1 MFANRL
7 FNTFLVIVLL
17 IPIAIR
23 SIVLAAHPNTEAS
36 GSFTTTSTTIHRI
49 TEDKF
54 NEVVD
59 VSSTITY
66 AGMLEGTS
74 ILEGTFVVHRDG
86 SANFKGTET
95 FTGLVNGM
103 PGTLTF
109 ELMGSNDLYQEIQ
122 LNNRIISSTGELAS
136 LQGELS
142 KTGIIKDNGSVGTYT
157 GQINTTSNPN
167 VEVEEADEY

>member
-7 FNTFLVIVLL
+7 FNMFLAIALL
-17 IPIAIR
+17 ILIALT
-23 SIVLAAHPNTEAS
+23 SIGFAASPNTEAS
-36 GSFTTTSTTIHRI
+36 GSYTTTSTTIHRI

-59 VSSTITY
+59 VSSTVTY
-66 AGMLEGTS
+66 IGTLEGNS
-74 ILEGTFVVHRDG
+74 IVEGTFVVHRDG
-86 SANFKGTET
+86 SANFKGLET

-122 LNNRIISSTGELAS
+122 LTNLIIRGTGKLAA

-142 KTGIIKDNGSVGTYT
+142 KTGIIKDNGPVGTYT
-157 GQINTTSNPN
+157 GQFNTTSNPN
-167 VEVEEADEY
+167 IEVDESDEY